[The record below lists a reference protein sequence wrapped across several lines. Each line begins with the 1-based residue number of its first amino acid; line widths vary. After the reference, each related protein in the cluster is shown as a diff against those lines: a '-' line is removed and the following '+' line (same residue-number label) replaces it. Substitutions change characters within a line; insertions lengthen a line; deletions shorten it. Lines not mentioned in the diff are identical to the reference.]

1 MKDKITLTDR
11 GEIIYIAGLV
21 EQNIK
26 NLEGEL
32 ASKQKFLRKFKDI
45 DAK

>member
-11 GEIIYIAGLV
+11 GEILYVATLIS
-21 EQNIK
+21 NHIK
-26 NLEGEL
+26 QIESDLETR
-32 ASKQKFLRKFKDI
+32 QKLLRKFKD